1 MLKRIQITYEFCV
14 DTPTG
19 SDEEAVEIFS
29 PLHTGAIEDGRCGIV
44 SGPIVS
50 DVSSSLQFEE
60 TTLDEVPLGSF
71 DYTLKERLERG
82 EG

>member
-1 MLKRIQITYEFCV
+1 MLKRVQITYEFCV

-19 SDEEAVEIFS
+19 TDEEAVEIFT
-29 PLHTGAIEDGRCGIV
+29 PVHTSAIDDGRCGIV

-50 DVSSSLQFEE
+50 DIRNSLGFEE
-60 TTLDEVPLGSF
+60 STLDEVPLGSF
-71 DYTLKERLERG
+71 DYTLKERLEYG